1 MEKGYALLNNPF
13 LNKGTAFSEE
23 ERKKYRLIGLLPPQ
37 VESLKLQ
44 AKRAYLNVEAKASVQ
59 EKRHYLMSAVDSKKS
74 GMSDTGD
81 LVFGCSYFCEYHTL
95 K

>member
-59 EKRHYLMSAVDSKKS
+59 EKRHYLMFYPLIPYRNRLIHFLIIAEGKRPAE
-74 GMSDTGD
+74 
-81 LVFGCSYFCEYHTL
+81 LF
-95 K
+95 